1 LALNELFELKMKL
14 YSALSHLLIQCL
26 FNHAESITAH
36 HSLRGIEN
44 RVLDA
49 DWIIL
54 EDDEFSKQLMF
65 SASMPVTITNPP
77 TESVTDPVTDAPTNP
92 PTESVTDPVTDAPTE
107 KGTDPYCDEIEAANE
122 LEYNEKIETIFK
134 GISGENAFDEND
146 SDRSA
151 ALDFIRNEQFC
162 AEEAALVQ
170 RYISALFYYATDGEN
185 WTDAS
190 NWLSSSHECDWG
202 SINCD
207 TESQTIR
214 ILSNDNNNLGGT
226 IPFEVCFLPFLTTID
241 LDSNQIGGA
250 LPDSIGDCSNLK
262 TIDVDNNV
270 MIGTIPASLYSIQ
283 GLEKIDIDNN
293 QFSGTISAE
302 ISSLTNLNFLA
313 MHKNIFTGT
322 IPTEIANLGQLKVAY
337 FDGNE
342 FTGTM
347 PAEVCAL
354 VDNSL
359 GSLTSDC
366 SGTPPEVECNCCT
379 GCGPS
384 FCDEIGAA
392 TELEYNENIETILK
406 GISGDN
412 AFDENDSD
420 RSAALDFIR
429 NEQFCAEEAAI
440 VQRYISALF
449 YFATDGENWADAS
462 NWLSSSHEC
471 DWGKTFCVDLEITV
485 LNNDENGLGGTL
497 PFEICDLP
505 SLEAIDLDSNN
516 IGGSIPESIGDC
528 QNLINFDID
537 RNSLTGTIPESLYS
551 ITGLKNIDLDNNN
564 LQGPLSND
572 IGNLEDLENLSLW
585 ENSLTGTIPMSIA
598 NLENLGV
605 VYLDTNEFTGV
616 MPVEVCPL
624 RDIQLSS
631 LVVDCSVECSC
642 CTDYCA

>member
-1 LALNELFELKMKL
+1 MKL

-134 GISGENAFDEND
+134 GISGE
-146 SDRSA
+146 
-151 ALDFIRNEQFC
+151 
-162 AEEAALVQ
+162 
-170 RYISALFYYATDGEN
+170 
-185 WTDAS
+185 
-190 NWLSSSHECDWG
+190 
-202 SINCD
+202 
-207 TESQTIR
+207 
-214 ILSNDNNNLGGT
+214 
-226 IPFEVCFLPFLTTID
+226 
-241 LDSNQIGGA
+241 
-250 LPDSIGDCSNLK
+250 
-262 TIDVDNNV
+262 
-270 MIGTIPASLYSIQ
+270 
-283 GLEKIDIDNN
+283 
-293 QFSGTISAE
+293 
-302 ISSLTNLNFLA
+302 
-313 MHKNIFTGT
+313 
-322 IPTEIANLGQLKVAY
+322 
-337 FDGNE
+337 
-342 FTGTM
+342 
-347 PAEVCAL
+347 
-354 VDNSL
+354 
-359 GSLTSDC
+359 
-366 SGTPPEVECNCCT
+366 
-379 GCGPS
+379 
-384 FCDEIGAA
+384 
-392 TELEYNENIETILK
+392 
-406 GISGDN
+406 N